1 MSKRRPKTLNKK
13 TVARRNPHAHALRTS
28 GLFRPKVEEDKAH
41 YSRKKK
47 HPKQD
52 LDPEE

>member
-1 MSKRRPKTLNKK
+1 MPNRRSTSPKKK
-13 TVARRNPHAHALRTS
+13 TATRRNPHAHALRTS
-28 GLFRPKVEEDKAH
+28 GLFRPKVEEDKAR

-52 LDPEE
+52 DTPED